1 MSTNVI
7 PLSPLGYFEDP
18 TRILEAPPRLIE
30 MLPLA
35 IYACGLDGRIRWFNT
50 RAAELWGR
58 TPHLEDGE
66 MFCGSDKI
74 FDVSGRHIR
83 HDQLP
88 IVQVLKTGHR
98 VDGSEA
104 IIERPD
110 GSRVT
115 VMVHIDAIKNA
126 DGDVIGAINCF
137 HDVSELKRAQQ
148 ALQEREQW
156 FHDLLEA
163 LPAAIY
169 TTDAKGRITFYNQA
183 AIDLSGRRPQLG
195 SDEWCVTWKLYQT
208 DGTPLPHDECP
219 MAVALKEDRA
229 IRGAEAVAE
238 RPDGVRLSFEPYPTP
253 LHDRTGKLVGAV
265 NMLVDVTARKQA
277 EQRMELLA
285 REVDHRAK
293 NMLAVIQAMV
303 RFTQADTVPGFAAAI
318 LGRISA
324 LANAHTL
331 LSESR
336 WEGADLK
343 RLAEEELA
351 PYRTDDET
359 RVRIEGQPLALVP
372 GVAQSLAI
380 VLHELTTNAVKHG
393 ALARSG
399 GKISVTWSQDD
410 NGDLGLNWIER
421 VSTGVRT
428 PGPQGFG
435 MSVIRRTIADQLE
448 GDVSL
453 DWTETGLVCILHVP
467 AATLTR
473 RG

>member
-1 MSTNVI
+1 MSSNVI
-7 PLSPLGYFEDP
+7 SLSPLGYFEDP
-18 TRILEAPPRLIE
+18 AGILEAPPRLIE

-35 IYACGLDGRIRWFNT
+35 IYACGADGRIRWFNT
-50 RAAELWGR
+50 RATELWGR
-58 TPHLEDGE
+58 TPCLDDGE

-74 FDVSGRHIR
+74 FDIDGRHVR

-88 IVQVLKTGHR
+88 IVQVLKTGQR
-98 VDGSEA
+98 VDGDEI

-110 GSRVT
+110 GSRVAA
-115 VMVHIDAIKNA
+115 MVHIDAIKDT
-126 DGDVIGAINCF
+126 DGQVIGAINCF
-137 HDVSELKRAQQ
+137 HDVSELRRAQQ

-156 FHDLLEA
+156 FHNLLEA

-169 TTDAKGRITFYNQA
+169 TTDAEGRITFYNQA
-183 AIDLSGRRPQLG
+183 AIDFSGRRPQLG

-229 IRGAEAVAE
+229 VRGAEAVAE
-238 RPDGVRLSFEPYPTP
+238 RPDGTRLSFAPYPTP
-253 LHDRTGKLVGAV
+253 LHDRAGKLVGAV
-265 NMLVDVTARKQA
+265 NMLVDVTARKQS
-277 EQRMELLA
+277 QKRLELLA
-285 REVDHRAK
+285 REVDHRSK

-303 RFTQADTVPGFAAAI
+303 RFTRADTVPDFAGTI

-351 PYRTDDET
+351 PYCAEDEA
-359 RVRIEGQPLALVP
+359 RVRIDGHTLALVP
-372 GVAQSLAI
+372 TVAQSLAI

-393 ALARSG
+393 ALAKPEG
-399 GKISVTWSQDD
+399 QISITWSQDD
-410 NGDLGLNWIER
+410 DGGLDLRWIEK
-421 VSTGVRT
+421 VLTGVVR
-428 PGPQGFG
+428 PPRRHGFG
-435 MSVIRRTIADQLE
+435 MSVIKRTIEDQLE
-448 GDVSL
+448 GHVCL
-453 DWTETGLVCILHVP
+453 EWTDTGLVCTLRVP
-467 AATLTR
+467 AATLAR
-473 RG
+473 R